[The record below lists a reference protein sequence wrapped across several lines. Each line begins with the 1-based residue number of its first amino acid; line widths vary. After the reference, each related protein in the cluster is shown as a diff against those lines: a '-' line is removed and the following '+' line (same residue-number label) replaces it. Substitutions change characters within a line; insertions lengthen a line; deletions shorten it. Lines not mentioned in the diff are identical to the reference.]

1 MLSLLK
7 IKTIVLSA
15 FDTHMI
21 EPIRALLTSLALF
34 WHLLAFAAGGVYA
47 VLAFRSVFCGGYQ
60 PFWTRVLRAADWQL
74 WASGLVIVLLG
85 LWVSGAGYLANPK
98 LQAKLLVVVAWFCS
112 TQMLRR
118 FGRTAAERGRPAYAT
133 AAVLNLSCWAYGGFL
148 GAAKPLAQ
156 GVAPLSALLLGFV
169 LVTLLGWLWTMR
181 SMHGAAI
188 PRLVA
193 EPKAVPTGAG
203 AANGEAY

>member
-1 MLSLLK
+1 MS
-7 IKTIVLSA
+7 V
-15 FDTHMI
+15 
-21 EPIRALLTSLALF
+21 ALF

-47 VLAFRSVFCGGYQ
+47 VLAFRSVFRGGYQ

-98 LQAKLLVVVAWFCS
+98 LQAKFVVVFAWFCS

-118 FGRTAAERGRPAYAT
+118 LGRTAAERARPAYAT
-133 AAVLNLSCWAYGGFL
+133 VAVLNLSCWAYGGFL

-156 GVAPLSALLLGFV
+156 GVAPLSALLLGF
-169 LVTLLGWLWTMR
+169 LLTTLLGWLWTMSYR
-181 SMHGAAI
+181 RDSAVRR
-188 PRLVA
+188 PVA
-193 EPKAVPTGAG
+193 EPNAVPTGAG
-203 AANGEAY
+203 AINGEAY